1 MNILQIGTIDITCDK
16 IIACDPCRKDTDE
29 VWYNTVIENV
39 LPGKYIAEVT
49 MFDNEESNGWGDRVA
64 ELTIRHS
71 DYDLPKYKTTEKITD
86 THTYMGYVGVDSG
99 QAMFANLDKRK
110 QLLEKSQDDDDFY
123 WKACDATESKNQAG
137 IVDNTV
143 VSSSGYGD
151 GCYDVYVAYNE
162 DGKVVAAS
170 IEFIDEEGD

>member
-1 MNILQIGTIDITCDK
+1 MKVFQIGMINITCDK
-16 IIACDPCRKDTDE
+16 VIACDPCRKDTDE
-29 VWYNTVIENV
+29 VWYNTVVENV

-49 MFDNEESNGWGDRVA
+49 MFDDEKSKGWGDRVA

-71 DYDLPKYKTTEKITD
+71 DYNLPKYKTIEKITG
-86 THTYMGYVGVDSG
+86 TSTYVGVDSG

-110 QLLEKSQDDDDFY
+110 QLLEKSQDDDFY
-123 WKACDATESKNQAG
+123 WKVCDTTESEKQAG

-151 GCYDVYVAYNE
+151 GCYDVYVARNKN
-162 DGKVVAAS
+162 DKVIAAS
-170 IEFIDEEGD
+170 IEFIDEEED